1 MIFLHSKNF
10 SGWLQQPRSAWTG
23 GGAAP
28 TMQNTSSEPPS
39 KEGWAQAAPYGP
51 SVLGQEGVKPLTRQI
66 PTSCSPQAANLHS
79 WRLFPLGC
87 VSRLIPELPQ
97 ESWLLP
103 VARLRTLLCKKSV
116 GCACPAP
123 HLSPHVT
130 GDPSSGVC
138 PRGNLAPLRV
148 GQLGTGP
155 SAPQGLLPHC
165 VRRDHKSSQEPQP
178 GPAVSWETV
187 CSEDWIYEM
196 LSVSQP
202 SLRNTKQKT
211 TFRYISEENTKHL
224 VPFAGVHSKRKVGS
238 TFAYHKRESYAEKK
252 PH

>member
-1 MIFLHSKNF
+1 M
-10 SGWLQQPRSAWTG
+10 
-23 GGAAP
+23 
-28 TMQNTSSEPPS
+28 
-39 KEGWAQAAPYGP
+39 
-51 SVLGQEGVKPLTRQI
+51 
-66 PTSCSPQAANLHS
+66 
-79 WRLFPLGC
+79 
-87 VSRLIPELPQ
+87 
-97 ESWLLP
+97 
-103 VARLRTLLCKKSV
+103 
-116 GCACPAP
+116 
-123 HLSPHVT
+123 
-130 GDPSSGVC
+130 
-138 PRGNLAPLRV
+138 
-148 GQLGTGP
+148 
-155 SAPQGLLPHC
+155 
-165 VRRDHKSSQEPQP
+165 RRDHKSSQEPQP

>member
-97 ESWLLP
+97 ESWPLP
-103 VARLRTLLCKKSV
+103 VARLRTLCCARSQWDEPAQPHTFHHTSLVTPPV
-116 GCACPAP
+116 G
-123 HLSPHVT
+123 
-130 GDPSSGVC
+130 
-138 PRGNLAPLRV
+138 
-148 GQLGTGP
+148 
-155 SAPQGLLPHC
+155 SAPEATLPH
-165 VRRDHKSSQEPQP
+165 
-178 GPAVSWETV
+178 
-187 CSEDWIYEM
+187 
-196 LSVSQP
+196 
-202 SLRNTKQKT
+202 
-211 TFRYISEENTKHL
+211 
-224 VPFAGVHSKRKVGS
+224 
-238 TFAYHKRESYAEKK
+238 
-252 PH
+252 